1 MEKKEFL
8 TDQNGTIVYP
18 KTVVEAIIDAA
29 QKLVLNGGDQSG
41 IKGVKDFVDGLQIN
55 GQKVLAEGDVKPFEL
70 VAGGIPND
78 DIFQITKSGIYYYK
92 ETTKNVP
99 YFEPTE
105 NSTGYI
111 WAVFQKDS
119 NYGLLFF
126 LGSFTYIEKW
136 AGTWRTFFSPQP
148 VKLWKGSAT
157 VNQTI
162 TLADSIQ
169 NYRYIRFTFP
179 AANTAAPV
187 TLTTFQSTK
196 EFLVGLRTLQANG
209 KGEFID
215 QITYSIIAPTQL
227 KYLRRIRLNTSNGAV
242 DDLGAKGQPGAT
254 LIEGIR

>member
-18 KTVVEAIIDAA
+18 KTIVEAIIDAA

-41 IKGVKDFVDGLQIN
+41 IKGMKDFADGLSIN
-55 GQKVLAEGDVKPFEL
+55 GRKVLAEGDIQPFEL
-70 VAGGIPND
+70 VASGIPGD

-99 YFEPTE
+99 HFEPIE

-136 AGTWRTFFSPQP
+136 AGTWRKFFSPQP
-148 VKLWKGSAT
+148 VK
-157 VNQTI
+157 
-162 TLADSIQ
+162 
-169 NYRYIRFTFP
+169 
-179 AANTAAPV
+179 
-187 TLTTFQSTK
+187 
-196 EFLVGLRTLQANG
+196 
-209 KGEFID
+209 
-215 QITYSIIAPTQL
+215 
-227 KYLRRIRLNTSNGAV
+227 
-242 DDLGAKGQPGAT
+242 
-254 LIEGIR
+254 

>member
-18 KTVVEAIIDAA
+18 KTIVEAIIDAA

-41 IKGVKDFVDGLQIN
+41 IKGMKDFADGLSIN
-55 GQKVLAEGDVKPFEL
+55 GRKVLAEGDIQPFEL
-70 VAGGIPND
+70 VASGIPGD

-99 YFEPTE
+99 HFEPIE

-136 AGTWRTFFSPQP
+136 AGTWRKFFSPQP
-148 VKLWKGSAT
+148 VKIWAGNAKPGDK
-157 VNQTI
+157 VV
-162 TLADSIQ
+162 LADATT
-169 NYRYIRFTFP
+169 NYRYLRFTVKGNNNQMPITIDADQSAFYLTIP
-179 AANTAAPV
+179 GLTNDGKGLYIDEAHLTIAADRK
-187 TLTTFQSTK
+187 TLTYADRKWGNVMT
-196 EFLVGLRTLQANG
+196 
-209 KGEFID
+209 
-215 QITYSIIAPTQL
+215 
-227 KYLRRIRLNTSNGAV
+227 GAV
-242 DDLGAKGQPGAT
+242 ANANANLIM
-254 LIEGIR
+254 IEGIR